1 MATDRT
7 TRRKVLETTG
17 LGALLGLAGCTGSG
31 GGGENTDGSGGG
43 EQDKSGGKL
52 LYTQQVDPQ
61 QFDPLRVGAIYS
73 YQITKRLFD
82 PLYEYGE
89 GTDLEPA
96 LATGD
101 PEISR
106 EGTRYVVEITDEATF
121 HDGTPLTAE
130 DVKYT
135 YTLPKRSEEIS
146 DDEIEDFVD
155 TVEIVDETTIQ
166 IDLQTAYVPFEIG
179 VFPHSIVSKEAREAD
194 PQAYNKEQPIGSG
207 PYEFAEWEQ
216 GEFVRLE
223 RYDDYWG
230 ETPHIEEVEFVPV
243 TEPTTRA
250 TRLKTGE
257 SDVIDGVPPAIWDTV
272 DNMNDVTLTG
282 KPGINYYFAA
292 FNMNQGPTA
301 SAEVRE
307 GIDYAFS
314 MDQAVENFV
323 EPAGS
328 RNPAPVPVPVAETW
342 DFPLDEWEG
351 IQHDQDLDRT
361 KELFDSA
368 GVPDDYTFT
377 FLSPP
382 DDTREQLLVTIANG
396 LEEVGWE
403 TEVQRLD
410 WGTFLD
416 KSDTG
421 DDSDYNM
428 YALGYLGGPDP
439 DLYLYPLFH
448 ESTAGNAPN
457 GTFYEN
463 DMVMQNLDEAR
474 TSTDRE
480 TRRELYIEA
489 IGQILEDRAHLAAY
503 SPKTTV
509 AARNYVNDLPVH
521 PRPRLNPRMVSSYN
535 NAWLDQSQR

>member
-1 MATDRT
+1 LEAT
-7 TRRKVLETTG
+7 G
-17 LGALLGLAGCTGSG
+17 AGALFGLAGCTGSG
-31 GGGENTDGSGGG
+31 GGDEASPTGTGTAGEGSR
-43 EQDKSGGKL
+43 DGGKL

-73 YQITKRLFD
+73 YQITKRVFD
-82 PLYEYGE
+82 PLYEYGA
-89 GTDLEPA
+89 GTDLEPK
-96 LATGD
+96 LATGQ

-106 EGTRYVVEITDEATF
+106 DGTRYVVEITDEATF
-121 HDGTPLTAE
+121 HDGSPLTAE

-135 YTLPKRSEEIS
+135 YTLPKRSDEIS
-146 DDEIEDFVD
+146 DDTIQDFVD
-155 TVEIVDETTIQ
+155 SVEVVDEQAIQ

-194 PQAYNKEQPIGSG
+194 PEAYNKEQPIGSG

-216 GEFVRLE
+216 GEYVKLE
-223 RYDDYWG
+223 RFDDYWD
-230 ETPHIEEVEFVPV
+230 EQPHVEEVEFVPV

-257 SDVIDGVPPAIWDTV
+257 SDVIDGVPPQIWDTV
-272 DNMNDVTLTG
+272 KNMEDVNLAG
-282 KPGINYYFAA
+282 EPGINYYFAA
-292 FNMNQGPTA
+292 FNMNEGPTA
-301 SAEVRE
+301 DPKVRE

-314 MDQAVENFV
+314 MDRAVQNFV
-323 EPAGS
+323 EPAGQ

-342 DFPLDEWEG
+342 DFPLEEWSD
-351 IQHDQDLDRT
+351 IQHDQDLDKT

-382 DDTREQLLVTIANG
+382 DDTREKLLVSIANG
-396 LEEVGWE
+396 IEEAGWD

-421 DDSDYNM
+421 NDDDYNM

-439 DLYLYPLFH
+439 DLYLWPLFH

-463 DMVMQNLDEAR
+463 DSVMANLEEAR
-474 TSTDRE
+474 VSTDRE
-480 TRRELYIEA
+480 TRRENYISA
-489 IGQILEDRAHLAAY
+489 ITQILEDRAHLAAY

-509 AARNYVNDLPVH
+509 ASKDYVNDMPVH
-521 PRPRLNPRMVSSYN
+521 SRPRLNPRMVSSYN
-535 NAWLDQSQR
+535 NTWLDSSQR